1 MSNFVWTGVGSRI
14 VPTIIADYQAMVGG
28 MMAELGG
35 QLRTGDAFGSD
46 ENFLRGYNEAIF
58 NMSYM
63 PPAEVYYTR
72 LANRR
77 GLVHDPARGYFEA
90 EQYESFEKA
99 KRIAEKARGSFQNL
113 KDWGIALHTRNVYQV
128 LGTELDKR
136 SWLCILY
143 AEPAGKKGRVK
154 GGTNTALQVAKRFN
168 VPTVNIYTEEVR
180 WALKRWLL
188 DQLERKYS
196 GKEKLRDPW

>member
-1 MSNFVWTGVGSRI
+1 MSSFVWTGVGSRV
-14 VPTIIADYQAMVGG
+14 VPTAIAEYQAMVGG

-46 ENFLRGYNEAIF
+46 ENFLDGYNKAIAELP
-58 NMSYM
+58 NM

-77 GLVHDPARGYFEA
+77 GLIHDPASGYFEA
-90 EQYESFEKA
+90 EQYETFEKA
-99 KRIAEKARGSFQNL
+99 KVIAEVARGSFQNL

-128 LGTELDKR
+128 LGPELDKR

-143 AEPAGKKGRVK
+143 AEPSGKKGRVK
-154 GGTNTALQVAKRFN
+154 GGTNTALQIAKRFN
-168 VPTVNIYTEEVR
+168 VPTANIYTEEAR

-188 DQLERKYS
+188 DQLEKKHS
-196 GKEKLRDPW
+196 GEEKLRDPW